1 MSTATTAAIRK
12 SVVVDVAPRDAFELF
27 TAGIASWWPVGS
39 HSYGGDDVTD
49 VAFERHV
56 GGRVYEITAAGE
68 QDWARVVAWAPPES
82 FALDWRI
89 GDAAGTE
96 VEVRFGP
103 EGPGTRVEL
112 EHRGFSSDD
121 PRGRYQ
127 EGWGVVL
134 AQLADTAAK
143 KA

>member
-1 MSTATTAAIRK
+1 MSTAMTDAIRK
-12 SVVVDVAPRDAFELF
+12 SVVVDLAPRDAFELF
-27 TAGIASWWPVGS
+27 TAGIASWWPVSS

-49 VAFERHV
+49 VVFER
-56 GGRVYEITAAGE
+56 R
-68 QDWARVVAWAPPES
+68 AWEPPES
-82 FALDWRI
+82 FVLDWRI

-112 EHRGFSSDD
+112 EHRGFGSDD

-134 AQLADTAAK
+134 AQLVATAARN
-143 KA
+143 A

>member
-1 MSTATTAAIRK
+1 MSTATTGAIRK
-12 SVVVDVAPRDAFELF
+12 SVVVDVAPPDAFELF

-49 VAFERHV
+49 VVFERHM

-68 QDWARVVAWAPPES
+68 QEWARVVTWEPPDS
-82 FALDWRI
+82 FVLDWRI

-96 VEVRFGP
+96 VEVSFGP
-103 EGPGTRVEL
+103 EGAGTRVEL
-112 EHRGFSSDD
+112 EHRGFGSDD

-127 EGWGVVL
+127 QGWSIVL
-134 AQLADTAAK
+134 AQLVDTAARN
-143 KA
+143 A